1 MAIVTKTPGVYI
13 DEIPRLGSSI
23 VGVPTAVTGFAGYTE
38 KALIEGV
45 QWAYPGYSVGS
56 DPGEPA
62 PPVRITSLL
71 EFQEIFGGPFSEEF
85 EVTLTGD
92 VPTPTTI
99 AIVPKSVT
107 PANTLT
113 NFILFYQVQMF
124 FANGGGTCWIV
135 STGSYVT
142 PFPTDPMVKNA
153 LTAGIDK
160 FEQIDEVTIL
170 TAPEAVFLMT
180 IGDRAQVYN
189 NMATQC
195 AKLQDRFAVLDT
207 VHNGNNMVVGNN
219 TVFEDATDFRNNDI
233 SADNL
238 KYIATYYPAL
248 DTPIVYSYKDEDV
261 AIVDNRTQGSVP
273 NNYTYVSPYNTLP
286 SILNGNNAFQEYSV
300 LFLYGAFTV
309 GPTPDAFKINVGTSV
324 TLEPFN
330 GPNPTE
336 NQFLIGSS
344 ASDSVNNLIAAINAH
359 SILSQL
365 VVATLVDAGGPG
377 PIKFRV
383 TARIVGTLGEAYE
396 VTTLSGGA
404 YSPAAPNVNL
414 VEGIGAD
421 IALYNR
427 IKNELN
433 KYILSLY
440 PCASMAGVY
449 ARVDNTRGVWKAPA
463 NVGLSLVVKPSIT
476 VDAEEQ
482 ENLNVDS
489 VSGKSINAIRQ
500 FAGRGTLVWGAR
512 TLAGNDNEW
521 RYINVRRLFTYVE
534 ESCKKATEFVVFES
548 NTAVTWNR
556 VKGMIEAFLTD
567 LWRDGALA
575 GATTKD
581 AFFVQVGLGQTMT
594 PNDIL
599 NGKMIVRI
607 GMAAARPAEFIILQ
621 FEHKLQ
627 ES

>member
-1 MAIVTKTPGVYI
+1 MANYKTPGVYVE
-13 DEIPRLGSSI
+13 EIPRLGSSI
-23 VGVPTAVTGFAGYTE
+23 AGVPTAIAGFAGYTE
-38 KALIEGV
+38 KAIIDGQ
-45 QWAYPGYSVGS
+45 QWTYPGYTAGS

-71 EFQEIFGGPFSEEF
+71 EFQEIFGGPFSEKF
-85 EVTLTGD
+85 QVTLTGD
-92 VPTPTTI
+92 VSTPTTI

-107 PANTLT
+107 PSNTLT

-142 PFPTDPMVKNA
+142 PFPTLPIITTA
-153 LTAGIDK
+153 LTAGITK

-170 TAPEAVFLMT
+170 SAPESVFLT
-180 IGDRAQVYN
+180 GASQRKIVYET
-189 NMATQC
+189 MAAQC
-195 AKLQDRFAVLDT
+195 AKLQDRFAILDT
-207 VHNGNNMVVGNN
+207 VHNGNN
-219 TVFEDATDFRNNDI
+219 TIFDDATDFRDLDI
-233 SADNL
+233 GPDNL
-238 KYIATYYPAL
+238 KYVAAYYPAL
-248 DTPIVYSYKDEDV
+248 DTPIIHSYKDENV
-261 AIVDNRTQGSVP
+261 VIVDSRTQGAAP
-273 NNYTYVSPYNTLP
+273 DNYNYTAPYNTLP
-286 SILNGNNAFQEYSV
+286 SILNGNNAYYEYSV
-300 LFLYGAFTV
+300 PLAYGQFTP

-330 GPNPTE
+330 GNPPTE
-336 NQFLIGSS
+336 DQFDNGANAL
-344 ASDSVNNLIAAINAH
+344 DSVNNLIAAINNH
-359 SILSQL
+359 SVLSQL
-365 VVATLVDAGGPG
+365 VVATLVDDAG

-383 TARIVGTLGEAYE
+383 TARIVGTPGEAYE
-396 VTTLSGGA
+396 ITTLPGGA
-404 YSPAAPNVNL
+404 YSPALPNVNL
-414 VEGIGAD
+414 IEGIGAD

-427 IKNELN
+427 IKEELN
-433 KYILSLY
+433 KYTLSLY
-440 PCASMAGVY
+440 PSASMAGVY
-449 ARVDNTRGVWKAPA
+449 ARVDGTRGVWKAPA
-463 NVGLSLVVKPSIT
+463 NVGLALTSKPSIII
-476 VDAEEQ
+476 DDESQ

-556 VKGMIEAFLTD
+556 VKNMIEAFLTN

-581 AFFVQVGLGQTMT
+581 AFFVNVGLGSTMT
-594 PNDIL
+594 PDDIL
-599 NGKMIVRI
+599 NGKMIVTI
-607 GMAAARPAEFIILQ
+607 GMAAARPAEFIILR

>member
-1 MAIVTKTPGVYI
+1 MATFKTPGVYI
-13 DEIPRLGSSI
+13 EEIPTLGSSI
-23 VGVPTAVTGFAGYTE
+23 AGVPTAITGFVGYTE
-38 KALIEGV
+38 KAIIDGT
-45 QWAYPGYSVGS
+45 QWTYPGYISGS
-56 DPGEPA
+56 APGEAA

-71 EFQEIFGGPFSEEF
+71 EFQEIFGGSFSEKF
-85 EVTLTGD
+85 QVTLTGT
-92 VPTPTTI
+92 VSTPTTI
-99 AIVPKSVT
+99 AVVPKSVI

-135 STGSYVT
+135 STGKYIT
-142 PFPTDPMVKNA
+142 PFPTTA
-153 LTAGIDK
+153 LLTTALSNGMDK

-170 TAPEAVFLMT
+170 TAPEAVFLTT
-180 IGDRAQVYN
+180 IGQRSTVYN
-189 NMATQC
+189 KMAVQC
-195 AKLQDRFAVLDT
+195 AKLQDRFAILDT
-207 VHNGNNMVVGNN
+207 VHNGNTTVTGNN
-219 TVFEDATDFRNNDI
+219 TIFEDATDFRNNDI
-233 SADNL
+233 GPDNL
-238 KYIATYYPAL
+238 KYVAAYYPAL
-248 DTPIVYSYKDEDV
+248 DTPMIYSYIDQNV
-261 AIVDNRTQGSVP
+261 AIVDNRTQGPVP
-273 NNYTYVSPYNTLP
+273 NNYNYTSPYNTLS
-286 SILNGNNAFQEYSV
+286 SILNGNNAFYEYTV
-300 LFLYGAFTV
+300 PLAYGQFTP

-330 GPNPTE
+330 GTPPDE
-336 NQFLIGSS
+336 NKFDNGSS
-344 ASDSVNNLIAAINAH
+344 ALDSVNNLIAAINAH
-359 SILSQL
+359 SVLSQF
-365 VVATLVDAGGPG
+365 VIATLVDDAG
-377 PIKFRV
+377 PIKFHV
-383 TARIVGTLGEAYE
+383 TARIVGTPGQAYE

-404 YSPAAPNVNL
+404 YNPALPNVNL
-414 VEGIGAD
+414 IEGIGAD

-427 IKNELN
+427 IKDELN
-433 KYILSLY
+433 KYTLSLY
-440 PCASMAGVY
+440 PCASMAGIY
-449 ARVDNTRGVWKAPA
+449 ARVDGTRGVWKAPA
-463 NVGLSLVVKPSIT
+463 NVGLALANEPSIT
-476 VDAEEQ
+476 IDDESQ

-500 FAGRGTLVWGAR
+500 FSGRGTLVWGAR

-556 VKGMIEAFLTD
+556 VKNMVEAFLTN

-581 AFFVQVGLGQTMT
+581 AFFVQVGLGSTMT
-594 PNDIL
+594 PDDIL
-599 NGKMIVRI
+599 NGKMIVTI